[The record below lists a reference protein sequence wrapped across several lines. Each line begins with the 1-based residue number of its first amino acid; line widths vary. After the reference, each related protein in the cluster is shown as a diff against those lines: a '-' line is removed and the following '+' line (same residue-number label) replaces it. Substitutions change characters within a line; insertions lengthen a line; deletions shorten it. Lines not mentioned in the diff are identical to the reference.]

1 MYLLSPISTLLLLG
15 FSGATGSSLR
25 RRLPMNVR
33 DYGSISGTSMAT
45 NGDSKV
51 EATVTSERGE
61 ESLFVQI
68 EFVAIDEGDTSE
80 DEGSDANAE
89 KKRTKE
95 PNIDILIDSDGS

>member
-1 MYLLSPISTLLLLG
+1 MYFLSPILTLLVLG
-15 FSGATGSSLR
+15 FSGAKGSFLR
-25 RRLPMNVR
+25 HRLLMPAR

-45 NGDSKV
+45 NAGKV

-61 ESLFVQI
+61 ES
-68 EFVAIDEGDTSE
+68 FVAIDGDTSE
-80 DEGSDANAE
+80 DEGRDANAE

>member
-1 MYLLSPISTLLLLG
+1 MYFLSPILTLLVLG
-15 FSGATGSSLR
+15 FSGAKGSFLR
-25 RRLPMNVR
+25 HRLLMPAR

-45 NGDSKV
+45 NAGKV
-51 EATVTSERGE
+51 EATDTSERGE

-68 EFVAIDEGDTSE
+68 EFVAMDERDSSE